1 MTKMTSTTI
10 IKVALLTGFCAGL
23 AFEVAQRV
31 TWWVTGL
38 MGFCY
43 G

>member
-1 MTKMTSTTI
+1 MTNTTI
-10 IKVALLTGFCAGL
+10 VKVALLTGFSAGL